1 MIAVVAGVLRDE
13 AGRILLA
20 ERLPGKHLAGTWEFP
35 GGKSEPD
42 EAPHQALVRELQEEL
57 GVSIKD
63 SRPLLSLT
71 HAYPEKTVR
80 LLIREVSGWTGSP
93 HGREGQALRWV
104 EPERMGELPMPAADR
119 PMIKA
124 LGLDPRYAISP
135 DPAGFPSL
143 GAYVDRWHQ
152 CLQAGFRFL
161 QLRAHSL
168 DADMLASVA
177 MECGGLARQ
186 FGAVWLLNGPPA
198 LARQAG
204 ADGVHLTAAA
214 LMALGQRPVPDSMI
228 LAASCHDAQELGQA
242 GRIGADL
249 VSLSPVRP
257 TPSHTGV
264 EPLGWAGFADLCTL
278 SPLPVLALG
287 GLRPSDL
294 EQARAHGAFGVAGI
308 SGFGP

>member
-1 MIAVVAGVLRDE
+1 MITVVAGVLKDE

-42 EAPHQALVRELQEEL
+42 EAPDQALARELLEEL

-93 HGREGQALRWV
+93 HGREGQALQWV

-135 DPAGFPSL
+135 DPAEFPSL
-143 GAYVDRWHQ
+143 EAFVDRWHQ

-168 DADMLASVA
+168 DADLLESLA
-177 MECGGLARQ
+177 MECGSLARKY
-186 FGAVWLLNGPPA
+186 AAAWLLNGPPA

-214 LMALGQRPVPDSMI
+214 LMALGQRPVPDAMI
-228 LAASCHDAQELGQA
+228 LAASCHDARELGQA

-249 VSLSPVRP
+249 VCLSPVRP
-257 TPSHTGV
+257 TPSHTRV
-264 EPLGWAGFADLCTL
+264 KPLGWDGLSDLCAV

-308 SGFGP
+308 SGFGS